1 MNILILNGSPRAR
14 SNSAA
19 FAKAFKEGAESAGHS
34 AEILDVGKK
43 KINGCMA
50 CEYCHKA
57 GNGQCIQKDDMH
69 EIYPKLAEA
78 DVLVLASPIHYWSFS
93 GQLQSLISRFYA
105 IWKPAA
111 KKYAMILS
119 SGSPA
124 VYDAPISQ
132 YKSILSF
139 FGAEDLGIKT
149 FCGRESQATEENIAE
164 ISAFGASIK

>member
-1 MNILILNGSPRAR
+1 MNILILNGSPRAK

-34 AEILDVGKK
+34 
-43 KINGCMA
+43 
-50 CEYCHKA
+50 
-57 GNGQCIQKDDMH
+57 
-69 EIYPKLAEA
+69 AEA

-149 FCGRESQATEENIAE
+149 FCGRESQATEENLVE
-164 ISAFGASIK
+164 IRAFGASIK